1 MSEAKYGMTVALGKI
16 PFDEAINRT
25 TAALKTEGFGVITE
39 IDVKA
44 TLKKKIDVDFRNY
57 KILGACN
64 PAMAHGALS
73 ADLMLGL
80 LLPCNVIVFEE
91 DGGDITVSIADPIEM
106 FKIVDNPAVAGIV
119 EKVRALLQK
128 VKEALERL

>member
-1 MSEAKYGMTVALGKI
+1 MSDAKYGMTVSLGKI
-16 PFDEAINRT
+16 PFDEALART

-39 IDVKA
+39 IDVKE
-44 TLKKKIDVDFRNY
+44 TMKKKLDVDFRNY

-64 PAMAHGALS
+64 PPLAHGALS

-91 DGGDITVSIADPIEM
+91 DTGEVTVSIADPIEM
-106 FKIVDNPAVAGIV
+106 FKIVDNPAVAGLA
-119 EKVRALLQK
+119 EK
-128 VKEALERL
+128 VKEKLVRVRSAL

>member
-1 MSEAKYGMTVALGKI
+1 MTEAKYGMTVNLGKI
-16 PFDEAINRT
+16 PFDDAINRT

-64 PAMAHGALS
+64 PAMAHGSLS

-106 FKIVDNPAVAGIV
+106 FKIVDNPAVAGIA
-119 EKVRALLQK
+119 EKVRAALLR
-128 VKEALERL
+128 VREAI